1 MDADIDIIDSASI
14 SDLPLTKSDFTN
26 DKNLSDEKMEKSVDE
41 STNQQ
46 VTTDEQATTN
56 QQATTDEQATTNQQA
71 TTDEST
77 TNIRKNLL
85 RASTF
90 DSELRAADRS
100 AIVKGVTPVAS
111 EPDYKM
117 QTPDPT
123 QFLFDIIRRYSD
135 DIIML
140 VSTHQKSM
148 SEMHDYFEQSQ
159 RAFDNFIAIKRENT
173 EELHKLR
180 ESLQG
185 YMSTQSDQ
193 FSQDLKLISSSYN
206 VISDAIRTNADDM
219 HETMRTFVA
228 AKNENVA
235 VIRDLKESMHLLA
248 NTQNQQFMDSSQVM
262 YDTYTKT
269 TNKVLTEIKSVCSE
283 LAAIKTS
290 NMDEMKLLQQVATE
304 NCIANKAQ
312 LLLHK
317 NMNNENLIKL
327 MKETVENKILDNV
340 SHVRTYS
347 NDAQPIDSIDWYG
360 TRTSFITLSEIN
372 IALSNI
378 VAKPTYSLGRN
389 RFIFTHLSKVK
400 QFFVVNLT
408 DVSPGLVNGIYMFLE
423 FEKQMYAA
431 NVKNVKF
438 T

>member
-1 MDADIDIIDSASI
+1 MDIDIIDSAGMP
-14 SDLPLTKSDFTN
+14 DELQTKN
-26 DKNLSDEKMEKSVDE
+26 ELSDNKNWSNEKMEKAIEEKMEIVPRNEKMKIVDE
-41 STNQQ
+41 
-46 VTTDEQATTN
+46 TTDETTEKMENLDETATN
-56 QQATTDEQATTNQQA
+56 ALR
-71 TTDEST
+71 S
-77 TNIRKNLL
+77 LP

-90 DSELRAADRS
+90 DSELRVTDRS
-100 AIVKGVTPVAS
+100 VTVKGMTPTAS
-111 EPDYKM
+111 EPDYKT

-123 QFLFDIIRRYSD
+123 QFLFDIMRRYSD

-140 VSTHQKSM
+140 VSTHQRSM

-185 YMSTQSDQ
+185 YMATQSNQ

-206 VISDAIRTNADDM
+206 VISDAIRANADDM
-219 HETMRTFVA
+219 HETMRNFVV

-235 VIRDLKESMHLLA
+235 IIRDLKESINTLI
-248 NTQNQQFMDSSQVM
+248 NTQNRQVTEVSQVM
-262 YDTYTKT
+262 HDTYAKSTS
-269 TNKVLTEIKSVCSE
+269 KVSAEIKSVCNE
-283 LAAIKTS
+283 LIAIKTS

-304 NCIANKAQ
+304 ICTTNKEQ
-312 LLLHK
+312 LMLHN
-317 NMNNENLIKL
+317 NMNNKNLIKL
-327 MKETVENKILDNV
+327 MKETVENKILDSI
-340 SHVRTYS
+340 SHVRTYG
-347 NDAQPIDSIDWYG
+347 NDAQPIDSIEWYG
-360 TRTSFITLSEIN
+360 TRTPFTVLSEIN

-389 RFIFTHLSKVK
+389 RFIFTHLSKVT

-408 DVSPGLVNGIYMFLE
+408 DVSSGMVNGIYMFLE
-423 FEKQMYAA
+423 FERQMYAV